1 MTIYKTIKTIEEAEN
16 VLKEKYNIVLK
27 RPEKDEEY
35 ISCLMKEI
43 IEEEDK
49 RILSI
54 IEEIL
59 RG

>member
-1 MTIYKTIKTIEEAEN
+1 MFESIVELEKHLKDEYN
-16 VLKEKYNIVLK
+16 VVCAKEKNQS
-27 RPEKDEEY
+27 DEEY